1 MCCVLLLQVTS
12 YSLSLREIDT
22 VQDEEENGASGLDGG
37 YVPNALE
44 AVLRK
49 RHLDLLQACV
59 GGRGGGAVGLF
70 GSGAG
75 AFFWIKV

>member
-1 MCCVLLLQVTS
+1 MSRAAVLLCRSGQVTS

-22 VQDEEENGASGLDGG
+22 VQDEDEAAGPDGG

-49 RHLDLLQACV
+49 RHLDMLQV
-59 GGRGGGAVGLF
+59 GAASTLSLSRTGCRLDLCLIV
-70 GSGAG
+70 
-75 AFFWIKV
+75 

>member
-1 MCCVLLLQVTS
+1 MLFVPLQVTS

-22 VQDEEENGASGLDGG
+22 VQDEDEAAGPDGG

-49 RHLDLLQACV
+49 RHLDMLQV
-59 GGRGGGAVGLF
+59 G
-70 GSGAG
+70 
-75 AFFWIKV
+75 

>member
-1 MCCVLLLQVTS
+1 LPPQVTS

-22 VQDEEENGASGLDGG
+22 VQDEDEAAGPDGG

-49 RHLDLLQACV
+49 RHLFMLQVWCCGWIACMHIECD
-59 GGRGGGAVGLF
+59 G
-70 GSGAG
+70 
-75 AFFWIKV
+75 

>member
-1 MCCVLLLQVTS
+1 MQDEDEAALLLRCYAYRTALLPRVFVFQVTS

-22 VQDEEENGASGLDGG
+22 VQDEDEAAGPDGG

-49 RHLDLLQACV
+49 RHLDMLQ
-59 GGRGGGAVGLF
+59 VGL
-70 GSGAG
+70 G
-75 AFFWIKV
+75 V

>member
-1 MCCVLLLQVTS
+1 VTS

-22 VQDEEENGASGLDGG
+22 VQDEDEAAGPDGG

-49 RHLDLLQACV
+49 RHLDMLQVRDV
-59 GGRGGGAVGLF
+59 GDRFMVPYGVY
-70 GSGAG
+70 
-75 AFFWIKV
+75 